1 MRSLT
6 RVALSLV
13 VVLAASRAF
22 SFETGFWVWQRND
35 SPSQSELQE
44 LSSAGVRTLYWQ
56 LGQVENLDGAW
67 RWKKRFSVP
76 SIPNLDV
83 VPVLRLECRSRTPF
97 TPDATRSLVDLIST
111 AAAGRSALQID
122 YDCPDRLLLE
132 YAGVL
137 KKIRPFV
144 PSLSITALPGWI
156 RQPALAEL
164 GRSVTEMFPMFYDFQ
179 PDPVVPGAKP
189 VPVVVPEKAI
199 AWLAEW
205 NRCPTPWRAGVPNF
219 SRLTVFNPDGKSA
232 GHVREWRWDSV
243 CFNDGLGLDRNTDLG
258 VTLFRAKANTR
269 VGNTPVGEKQLLAVR
284 WPDREALAA
293 LIVAAGKTSAR
304 GLVIF
309 KLPDSTPASGWSL
322 RQLRDLSAL
331 PRLVLKSAGDT
342 GALALSNEG
351 NGDLSPDFRA
361 EDMPGYVL
369 QVEAQTP
376 IFREADEGDFW
387 RVRGEVDR
395 DGKARPVM
403 VPLATRLSF
412 FFSYLPA
419 GQTLKSGLIQLAP
432 GANFS
437 QTRYRIVNSPQSPWK
452 SFED

>member
-6 RVALSLV
+6 RVAICLLA
-13 VVLAASRAF
+13 VLAASRAF
-22 SFETGFWVWQRND
+22 SFETAFWVWQRND
-35 SPSQSELQE
+35 PPSQSDLRELTRE
-44 LSSAGVRTLYWQ
+44 GVKTLYWQ
-56 LGQVENLDGAW
+56 LGQLENSDGVW
-67 RWKKRFSVP
+67 RWKARFAVP

-83 VPVLRLECRSRTPF
+83 VPVLRLESRSRTPF
-97 TPDATRSLVDLIST
+97 TPEATRSLRDLVSA

-137 KKIRPFV
+137 KQIRQLV
-144 PSLSITALPGWI
+144 PGLSITALPGWI

-164 GRSVTEMFPMFYDFQ
+164 GRNVTEMFPMFYDFE
-179 PDPVVPGAKP
+179 PDPIVAGAKP
-189 VPVVVPEKAI
+189 VPVVLPEKAI

-205 NRCPTPWRAGVPNF
+205 NRCPTPWHAGVPNF
-219 SRLTVFNPDGKSA
+219 ARLTVFDPDGKSA

-243 CFNDGLGLDRNTDLG
+243 CFNDGLVLDRNTDLG
-258 VTLFRAKANTR
+258 VTLFRAKTNTR
-269 VGNTPVGEKQLLAVR
+269 VGNTPMREKQLLAVR
-284 WPDREALAA
+284 WPDRAALAA
-293 LIVAAGKTSAR
+293 LIVAVGKTSAR

-331 PRLVLKSAGDT
+331 PRLVLKSTGDT
-342 GALALSNEG
+342 GELALSNEG
-351 NGDLSPDFRA
+351 DGDLSPVFLNG
-361 EDMPGYVL
+361 DMPGYVL
-369 QVEAQTP
+369 QVEAETP

-387 RVRGEVDR
+387 RVRGEVDH

-403 VPLATRLSF
+403 VPLATRLSLS
-412 FFSYLPA
+412 FSHLPA

-437 QTRYRIVNSPQSPWK
+437 QTRYRIVTPSQSPWK